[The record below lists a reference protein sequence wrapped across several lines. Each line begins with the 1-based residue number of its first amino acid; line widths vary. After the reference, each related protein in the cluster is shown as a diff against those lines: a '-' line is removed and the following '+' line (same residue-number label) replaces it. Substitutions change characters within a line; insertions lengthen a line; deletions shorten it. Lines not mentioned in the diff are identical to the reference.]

1 MTLRIVG
8 ILQTTGGSF
17 GSSDSAILIP
27 INTFDQFYERGGVYS
42 TIQVEAQS
50 ANLVTNVTQAIP
62 KQVSDVRVSNP
73 ATARATVTSI
83 LGTVQA
89 VLGGIAAISLVVA
102 GVGIVNT
109 MTVSVLERTREIGT
123 LKALGARSRDIL
135 FMFLTEAAL
144 TGIVGGI
151 IGAIVG
157 FFVSTIAGEI
167 IGLSAAISVSLG
179 LLVVGFSIV
188 TCVLSGLYPAL
199 HASRM
204 NPVEA
209 LRYE

>member
-1 MTLRIVG
+1 
-8 ILQTTGGSF
+8 
-17 GSSDSAILIP
+17 
-27 INTFDQFYERGGVYS
+27 
-42 TIQVEAQS
+42 
-50 ANLVTNVTQAIP
+50 
-62 KQVSDVRVSNP
+62 
-73 ATARATVTSI
+73 
-83 LGTVQA
+83 
-89 VLGGIAAISLVVA
+89 
-102 GVGIVNT
+102 

-157 FFVSTIAGEI
+157 FFVSTIAGDI
-167 IGLSAAISVSLG
+167 IGLSAAISISLG
-179 LLVVGFSIV
+179 LLVVGFSII